1 MAGLAWLEGIMTVFV
16 KLLAESGWKHW
27 LCELLTVLG
36 WGGPRLIGEIG
47 AR

>member
-1 MAGLAWLEGIMTVFV
+1 MTVFV

-27 LCELLTVLG
+27 LCELLAVLG
-36 WGGPRLIGEIG
+36 WFLGCELIGEIG